1 MLLIYTSWK
10 HQNTFRLYSTYR
22 IWVSSEGLIDCTR
35 ESFVKFFEY
44 FLVIVLLFFLAKEE
58 YKVRYDEK
66 EREAK
71 DLNEKVTVIFFCYR
85 KEVTLRVVV
94 AKLYLE

>member
-1 MLLIYTSWK
+1 MSF
-10 HQNTFRLYSTYR
+10 FRGAHRL
-22 IWVSSEGLIDCTR
+22 CTR

-44 FLVIVLLFFLAKEE
+44 FLVIVLLLFLAKEE

-71 DLNEKVTVIFFCYR
+71 DLNEKVTVIFFVIVR
-85 KEVTLRVVV
+85 KLR
-94 AKLYLE
+94 YE

>member
-1 MLLIYTSWK
+1 MNPLL
-10 HQNTFRLYSTYR
+10 
-22 IWVSSEGLIDCTR
+22 SSLSIFSLSC
-35 ESFVKFFEY
+35 Y
-44 FLVIVLLFFLAKEE
+44 CFFLAKEE